1 MKIVKLTLFL
11 NFYLI
16 IFVCNLHIQNRL
28 FSIFKFTAQDKF
40 KSFKE
45 HREEMSFKE
54 TSNYSNDKILQQ
66 GWLKYLELNEDDQV
80 STTQSACIT
89 SMIIYSLCT
98 HVLTSIVA
106 MIDSKQVTLCI
117 YIQLTSECV

>member
-80 STTQSACIT
+80 STTQFKKNFQFKSVSHYHFDVYTNLNI
-89 SMIIYSLCT
+89 
-98 HVLTSIVA
+98 
-106 MIDSKQVTLCI
+106 
-117 YIQLTSECV
+117 